1 MTTNIERM
9 LDARQA
15 RRMASDDRFLG
26 RIEKRETAA
35 EQMIGELCRDGQTVF
50 YIFPIGGKYREG
62 TRGDL
67 VAFLTRNNYV

>member
-1 MTTNIERM
+1 MNVERH

-26 RIEKRETAA
+26 RIERRENAA
-35 EQMIGELCRDGQTVF
+35 EQMIGELVREGRPVF
-50 YIFPIGGKYREG
+50 YIFPAGGKYREG

-67 VAFLTRNNYV
+67 VAFLVRNRHV